1 MGDGMLA
8 IFPVA
13 RNAADLPNACG
24 KALAAACEVRAKIAA
39 ADALVG
45 IGGGEGARFGLALHV
60 GEVLYG
66 NIGGGNRLDFTCI
79 GPGVNLAARLEEL
92 TSKTGYS
99 ILASGEFA
107 RHCAPRMVPVG
118 EFSLR
123 GFGARQPVF
132 ALAEGPG

>member
-13 RNAADLPNACG
+13 SNAADLRGACG

-39 ADALVG
+39 ADALTG
-45 IGGGEGARFGLALHV
+45 TGGGDGERFGLALHV

-79 GPGVNLAARLEEL
+79 GPGVNPAARLEEL
-92 TSKTGYS
+92 TSKSGHP
-99 ILASGEFA
+99 ILASREFA
-107 RHCAPRMVPVG
+107 KHCAPQMVPIG

-123 GFGARQPVF
+123 GFGAVQPVF
-132 ALAEGPG
+132 ALAVGTG